1 MSIGFDCR
9 GRSRNPAH
17 AKRTKG
23 IFTNGEAKYKKGG
36 DLDDFCD
43 QLYRHFKNHGINTV
57 AYRRQPNTAVET
69 MVSVFTHYPHFTT
82 ANIRAQNLRIEAEY
96 NTYNCQN
103 DNDALAC
110 FMNSLGDDYR
120 RSLRVKNN
128 PAKEL
133 KFTDIFMLFIEIE
146 RPQNAEL
153 YDSYEQKVL
162 TMKPENYPGRDIVKM
177 AEFA

>member
-1 MSIGFDCR
+1 
-9 GRSRNPAH
+9 
-17 AKRTKG
+17 
-23 IFTNGEAKYKKGG
+23 
-36 DLDDFCD
+36 
-43 QLYRHFKNHGINTV
+43 
-57 AYRRQPNTAVET
+57 

-82 ANIRAQNLRIEAEY
+82 ANIRAQNLIIEAEY
-96 NTYNCQN
+96 DTYDRQN

-133 KFTDIFMLFIEIE
+133 KFTDIFILFIEIE
-146 RPQNAEL
+146 RPQNVEL
-153 YDSYEQKVL
+153 YDSYKQKVL